1 VDSILGFRGHHV
13 DTKVDAKSGQRND
26 RIKSIRCVL
35 FLVFTL
41 PSSPESFARQRS
53 CAEIQ
58 HLIAVEGAEMAQ
70 QQLTNIRHQRL
81 EPDSAIGADWRPLS
95 RQAAPPAPVL
105 ELLA

>member
-1 VDSILGFRGHHV
+1 MRSVFGVHPPLFTGVFC
-13 DTKVDAKSGQRND
+13 TAE
-26 RIKSIRCVL
+26 VL
-35 FLVFTL
+35 RRDPT
-41 PSSPESFARQRS
+41 
-53 CAEIQ
+53 
-58 HLIAVEGAEMAQ
+58 LIAVEGAEMAQ